1 MFIVMCTIGVLIILM
16 YNKNKGIFPSLNTS
30 GGAAVGGGGINFKT
44 NIKICSLPLQLQTF
58 EKKIVIKTH
67 RVY

>member
-30 GGAAVGGGGINFKT
+30 GGGRGGGINFKT